1 MNERIIMRLPA
12 ALVIKEGVSKKTGKP
27 YRMTCIRVATDDYGE
42 LDVVLDTNRDRAGI
56 VLDVIARK
64 EEANG

>member
-1 MNERIIMRLPA
+1 M
-12 ALVIKEGVSKKTGKP
+12 IKEGVSKKTGKP
-27 YRMTCIRVATDDYGE
+27 YRMTCIRVATDEYGE